1 VTVAAPHSVTA
12 NGNCSAKT
20 IRHSDRLS
28 ICARAWGAGLLGH
41 AGPGCVHAYK
51 RPGAIEKD
59 SQHHHLAAMEP
70 RTDPRVA
77 ILPVVH
83 AFAVRDTALVV
94 SNVFVAI
101 GSDENALPVLGTFL
115 KVAHVYLFALPLHF
129 DPKLTNGLDR
139 EIAMLV

>member
-1 VTVAAPHSVTA
+1 MGVIGFQFCPGLWRSVAWSRGT
-12 NGNCSAKT
+12 
-20 IRHSDRLS
+20 RLRAC
-28 ICARAWGAGLLGH
+28 IQKARD
-41 AGPGCVHAYK
+41 Y
-51 RPGAIEKD
+51 RKD

-70 RTDPRVA
+70 RTDPCVA

-115 KVAHVYLFALPLHF
+115 EVARIYLFSLPLYF

>member
-1 VTVAAPHSVTA
+1 MHFAHGLMDSTPSSPSRT
-12 NGNCSAKT
+12 GDPSETIAK
-20 IRHSDRLS
+20 DL
-28 ICARAWGAGLLGH
+28 
-41 AGPGCVHAYK
+41 
-51 RPGAIEKD
+51 
-59 SQHHHLAAMEP
+59 QHHHLAAMEP
-70 RTDPRVA
+70 RTDPCVA

-115 KVAHVYLFALPLHF
+115 KVAHVYFFALPLHV

-139 EIAMLV
+139 EIAVLV